1 MIAHKKLVKTS
12 LSPRRSAQMKVMK
25 AHEKKVA
32 QRASGCSASFYND
45 FCTRSGSRR
54 DGCTS
59 ICQGSDINSHIFKR
73 RQLSNGW
80 AVQKHPHLLLKVTH
94 EQTVDQCWL
103 FKNRIKS
110 SGKKDRRLAGI
121 INYYYF
127 HSISVWTVEFYLS
140 HNWMLHQISFTGAA
154 TFKQQ
159 AS

>member
-1 MIAHKKLVKTS
+1 MKKKL
-12 LSPRRSAQMKVMK
+12 R
-25 AHEKKVA
+25 
-32 QRASGCSASFYND
+32 SGCSASFYND
-45 FCTRSGSRR
+45 FCTRSGRR

-110 SGKKDRRLAGI
+110 SGKKDRRPASSTTTSTPLVFERLNSTYLTIGCYI
-121 INYYYF
+121 KSLSQEQL
-127 HSISVWTVEFYLS
+127 HSNNKPHKVDFLVDCFFVS
-140 HNWMLHQISFTGAA
+140 HSLV
-154 TFKQQ
+154 
-159 AS
+159 

>member
-12 LSPRRSAQMKVMK
+12 LSPQEISSD
-25 AHEKKVA
+25 EGNEGTWKKKL
-32 QRASGCSASFYND
+32 RSGCSASFYND
-45 FCTRSGSRR
+45 FCTRSGGRR

-110 SGKKDRRLAGI
+110 SGKKDRRPGI